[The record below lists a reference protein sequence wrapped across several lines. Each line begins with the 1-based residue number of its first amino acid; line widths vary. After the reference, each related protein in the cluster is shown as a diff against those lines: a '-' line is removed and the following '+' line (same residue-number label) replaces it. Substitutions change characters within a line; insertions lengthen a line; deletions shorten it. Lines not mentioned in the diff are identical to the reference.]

1 MVLHHDFWEQS
12 FFFLFHNVKLDFPIR
27 IYLAENILKFIALR
41 GSFVSRTNIWFMI
54 DSKLRMLIVKPTAY
68 SASSKWN
75 QNELLSYK

>member
-1 MVLHHDFWEQS
+1 MIFGNS
-12 FFFLFHNVKLDFPIR
+12 FFFFFFHNVKLDVPIR

-54 DSKLRMLIVKPTAY
+54 DSKLRMLIVKPTVY
-68 SASSKWN
+68 STSSKWN

>member
-1 MVLHHDFWEQS
+1 MIFGNS
-12 FFFLFHNVKLDFPIR
+12 FFFFFFHNVKLDVPIR